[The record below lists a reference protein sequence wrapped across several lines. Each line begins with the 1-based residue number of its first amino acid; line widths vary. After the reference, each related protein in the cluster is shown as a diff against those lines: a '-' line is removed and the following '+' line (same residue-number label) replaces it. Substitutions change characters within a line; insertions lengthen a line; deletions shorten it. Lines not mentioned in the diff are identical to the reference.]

1 MLEADDCE
9 SAFHGLSRRGSTA
22 LCSRFTT
29 SLHRASNKMT
39 DFRTTE
45 RYRKMIKSGCLP
57 DRLLI
62 LRRLKEDFHI
72 GRARD

>member
-1 MLEADDCE
+1 MVCHAGAVLRCVP
-9 SAFHGLSRRGSTA
+9 GSQPV
-22 LCSRFTT
+22 CRE
-29 SLHRASNKMT
+29 HPNKMT

-57 DRLLI
+57 DKLLI
-62 LRRLKEDFHI
+62 LRRLKEAFHI